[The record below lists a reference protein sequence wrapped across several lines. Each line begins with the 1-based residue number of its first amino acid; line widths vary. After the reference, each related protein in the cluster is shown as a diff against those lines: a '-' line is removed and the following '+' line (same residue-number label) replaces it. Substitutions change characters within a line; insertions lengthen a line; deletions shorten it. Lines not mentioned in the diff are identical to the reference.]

1 MGCDVKVGDLKL
13 ARLLLFS
20 EAHFMDYKQ
29 TLNLPKT
36 TFPMKANLVKKEP
49 EMLEKWE
56 NMNLY
61 QSIRESSKGRKRYML
76 HDGPPY
82 ANGNIHMGT
91 AFNKILKDII
101 IKSRQMAGFDA
112 PYVPGWDCHG
122 LPIEHK
128 VDMELGPKKA
138 QMSQVE
144 IRQECRKYAENF
156 INIQKNEFVRL
167 GVLGEWDNP
176 YLTMNYPY
184 EATIVREFGKFAT
197 NGNLVKSKKPNY
209 WCISC
214 QTALAEAE
222 VEYGDHT
229 APSIFVKFP
238 MISNLSELFPALQGK
253 DVSVVI
259 WTTTPWTLPANLAI
273 ALHPDLEYVAAET
286 QDHGVLILAKGLLDT
301 CMDNFGIESYEVLV
315 EFEAKVLEHLEAKH
329 PLYDRP
335 SVIVLASYVTLE
347 AGSGCVHTA
356 PGHGREDYETGLA
369 YGLDVYSPV
378 DDRGCFTLDVDFFSG
393 LQVFEANRVVNDKL
407 AEVGALLKEQKI
419 THEYPHCWR
428 CKKPVIFRS
437 TEQWFIS
444 MEKNDLRQKALNAIN
459 NVSWIPSWGQNRI
472 HSMIENRP
480 DWCISRQRAWGVP
493 ITVFFCEECGAQVV
507 SQKIIDHVCG
517 LVEKQGA
524 DVWFSEPEENL
535 VPPGTKCPECG
546 AAKFKKE
553 TDILDVWFDSGV
565 SYAAVME
572 ARGYLD
578 SPSDLYLEGSDQHRG
593 WFHSS
598 LLCSVGTR
606 GEAPYR
612 NVLTHGF
619 VVDGKGKAMHKSAGN
634 VIAPEKLI
642 KQYGA
647 EIVRMWVAGED
658 YRDNIRLSQEILQ
671 RLTEAYRRIRNTCRY
686 LLGNLSD
693 FDAEADS
700 VAYEEMEELDRWA
713 LHQLQELSERIQKAY
728 ETFNFHLV
736 YHSLHN
742 FCVLDLSSFYL
753 DIIKDRLY
761 TSPEKSKARRS
772 AQTAM
777 NEILETLVRLMA
789 PMLSFTADEIWQHMG
804 GKDRSASV
812 HMDLFVPVNE
822 SYKDSELAERWE
834 TIIAIRKEAT
844 KALELARKEKRI
856 GHPLDASVTIGL
868 PPELMETLSP
878 YRDQVRTI
886 LIVSAAEIVEA
897 GQVEDGIE
905 SETIP
910 GLKINVSPSS
920 DQKCERCW
928 IHDPTVG
935 QDQEHPTICE
945 RCLGVL
951 DENQ

>member
-1 MGCDVKVGDLKL
+1 
-13 ARLLLFS
+13 
-20 EAHFMDYKQ
+20 MDYKQ

-36 TFPMKANLVKKEP
+36 AFPMKANLVKKEP
-49 EMLEKWE
+49 EMLKKWE
-56 NMNLY
+56 EMNLY
-61 QSIRESSKGRKRYML
+61 QLIRESSKGRKRYML

-101 IKSRQMAGFDA
+101 IKSKQMAGFDA

-128 VDMELGPKKA
+128 VDMEIESMKSD
-138 QMSQVE
+138 MSQVE
-144 IRQECRKYAENF
+144 IRQHCRKYAEKF
-156 INIQKNEFVRL
+156 IDIQRDEFRRL
-167 GVLGEWDNP
+167 GVLGEWDKP

-197 NGNLVKSKKPNY
+197 NGSLVKSKKPNY

-229 APSIFVKFP
+229 SPSIFVKFP
-238 MISNLSELFPALQGK
+238 MISDMTETYPALKGK
-253 DVSVVI
+253 QISVVI
-259 WTTTPWTLPANLAI
+259 WTTTPWTIPANLAI

-286 QDHGVLILAKGLLDT
+286 QDNEVMILAKGLLDM
-301 CMDNFGIESYEVLV
+301 CMDTFGIKSYETLV
-315 EFEAKVLEHLEAKH
+315 EFKAAELENLEAKH
-329 PLYDRP
+329 PLYDRS
-335 SVIVLASYVTLE
+335 SVIVLAPYVTLE

-356 PGHGREDYETGLA
+356 PGHGREDYETGLE
-369 YGLDVYSPV
+369 YNLDVYSPV
-378 DDRGCFTLDVDFFSG
+378 DDTGCFTPDVEFFAG
-393 LQVFEANRVVNDKL
+393 LQVFEANSIVNEKL
-407 AEVGALLKEQKI
+407 TEVGALLKEEDI

-428 CKKPVIFRS
+428 CKNPVVFRS

-444 MEKNDLRQKALNAIN
+444 MEKNDLRQKALDAIN
-459 NVSWIPSWGQNRI
+459 TVSWIPSWGQERI
-472 HSMIENRP
+472 YNMIENRP

-493 ITVFFCEECGAQVV
+493 ITVFFCEGCGALVV
-507 SQKIIDHVCG
+507 SQEIIDHVCRM
-517 LVEKQGA
+517 VEEKGA
-524 DVWFSEPEENL
+524 DIWFTESEEKL

-546 AAKFKKE
+546 SDKFEKE

-572 ARGYLD
+572 KRGYLD

-606 GEAPYR
+606 GDTPYR

-619 VVDGKGKAMHKSAGN
+619 VVDGTGKAMHKSAGN
-634 VIAPEKLI
+634 VIAPEELI
-642 KQYGA
+642 KEYGA
-647 EIVRMWVAGED
+647 EIIRMWVAGED
-658 YRDNIRLSQEILQ
+658 YRDNIRLSKEILQ

-693 FDAEADS
+693 FDPETDK
-700 VAYEEMEELDRWA
+700 VPYEEMEELDRWA
-713 LHQLQELSERIQKAY
+713 LNQLQELCERIMRAY
-728 ETFNFHLV
+728 EDFNFHLV
-736 YHSLHN
+736 YHNLHN
-742 FCVLDLSSFYL
+742 FCVLDLSAFYL

-761 TSPEKSKARRS
+761 TSPEKSMARRS

-777 NEILETLVRLMA
+777 SEILEVLVRLMA
-789 PMLSFTADEIWQHMG
+789 PILSFTADEIWQHMNG
-804 GKDRSASV
+804 RDRPASV
-812 HMDLFVPVNE
+812 HADFFVPVNE
-822 SYKDSELAERWE
+822 SYKDKELAERWE
-834 TIIAIRKEAT
+834 SIIAVRKEAT

-868 PPELMETLSP
+868 PPELMEELIP
-878 YRDQVRTI
+878 YRDQFRTI
-886 LIVSAAEIVEA
+886 LIVSSVDLVEA
-897 GQVEDGIE
+897 ERFEDGLE
-905 SETIP
+905 SEAIP
-910 GLKINVSPSS
+910 GLKVKVSHSS

-935 QDQEHPTICE
+935 QNNSHPTICK
-945 RCLGVL
+945 RCLDVL
-951 DENQ
+951 DEI